1 VYPDKDQ
8 VRIHGKEHT
17 SEYMYGK
24 KYGADHFCTTCGV
37 YVFATV
43 IGPPLSVFDKVP
55 PERKEFVMSVYRKN
69 VRMLPLNVRCMEGL
83 DIASLKINKTDYG
96 AEDYELPA

>member
-1 VYPDKDQ
+1 
-8 VRIHGKEHT
+8 
-17 SEYMYGK
+17 
-24 KYGADHFCTTCGV
+24 
-37 YVFATV
+37 
-43 IGPPLSVFDKVP
+43 
-55 PERKEFVMSVYRKN
+55 MSVYRKN